1 MATTTIT
8 DPRKVEQLRQFL
20 TWMLMATTITVGFQ
34 FVVGLFFAS
43 GLTSILLVASLSQ
56 GVTLLWARRLA
67 GRNRPSVA
75 VAVVVAGLWG
85 ICLLTAYL
93 CPVLFPMV
101 VALIILS
108 LVIGLPYL
116 KQWQLSRLMIG
127 AIVVTL
133 LTSFLS
139 LQEHNWQIPLSELFV
154 AVSKLL
160 LVPITIGLIV
170 FLIWQYNQRLNQLL
184 RQIEKDNAALQVS
197 QQLLEAKVKETNH
210 AAQIAQAQAQQ
221 LESTIVQLQNAQA
234 HLIQSEK
241 MSSLGQLVAGI
252 AHEINNPVNFIYG
265 NLKHTQDYT
274 RDLLQLIDFYQ
285 GFLPNNHPE
294 IDYQHQ
300 IIELEFLVADLPKM
314 LVSMQVG
321 AERIREIVLSLRNF
335 SRLDEAEMKAV
346 DIHTGIE
353 STLMILQHRLKG
365 KPDMPDISVIK
376 EYETLP
382 LVECFPGQLNQV
394 LMNLIV
400 NSLDALEAVTSPK
413 EPPFIWIRTH
423 LEEDVLAE
431 TGAIMGSET
440 NLETQTI
447 TGVGVKAGAT
457 KISTKKILISVADNG
472 VGIPDNIQGK
482 IFDPF
487 FTTKPV
493 GKGTGLGLAIAHSTI
508 VEKHGGKISCT
519 SIPGH
524 GTEFILEIPIQ
535 H

>member
-1 MATTTIT
+1 
-8 DPRKVEQLRQFL
+8 
-20 TWMLMATTITVGFQ
+20 
-34 FVVGLFFAS
+34 
-43 GLTSILLVASLSQ
+43 
-56 GVTLLWARRLA
+56 
-67 GRNRPSVA
+67 
-75 VAVVVAGLWG
+75 
-85 ICLLTAYL
+85 
-93 CPVLFPMV
+93 
-101 VALIILS
+101 
-108 LVIGLPYL
+108 
-116 KQWQLSRLMIG
+116 
-127 AIVVTL
+127 
-133 LTSFLS
+133 
-139 LQEHNWQIPLSELFV
+139 
-154 AVSKLL
+154 
-160 LVPITIGLIV
+160 
-170 FLIWQYNQRLNQLL
+170 
-184 RQIEKDNAALQVS
+184 
-197 QQLLEAKVKETNH
+197 
-210 AAQIAQAQAQQ
+210 
-221 LESTIVQLQNAQA
+221 
-234 HLIQSEK
+234 
-241 MSSLGQLVAGI
+241 
-252 AHEINNPVNFIYG
+252 VNFIYG

>member
-1 MATTTIT
+1 MATTTIQ

-20 TWMLMATTITVGFQ
+20 TWMLIATIITVGFQ

-43 GLTSILLVASLSQ
+43 GLTRILLVASLSQ
-56 GVTLLWARRLA
+56 GVTLMWARRLA

-75 VAVVVAGLWG
+75 IAVVVAGLWG
-85 ICLLTAYL
+85 ICLLTTYL

-101 VALIILS
+101 VALIVLS

-127 AIVVTL
+127 AIGMTL
-133 LTSFLS
+133 FTSFLS
-139 LQEHNWQIPLSELFV
+139 FQEHDWQIPLPELFV
-154 AVSKLL
+154 AISKLL
-160 LVPITIGLIV
+160 LVPITIGLII

-184 RQIEKDNAALQVS
+184 RQVEKDNAALQAS
-197 QQLLEAKVKETNH
+197 QQLLEAKVKETNQ

-234 HLIQSEK
+234 HLVQSEK

-265 NLKHTQDYT
+265 NLKHAQDYA

-285 GFLPNNHPE
+285 GFLPDNHPE

-314 LVSMQVG
+314 LMSMQVG

-365 KPDMPDISVIK
+365 KPDMPNISVIK
-376 EYETLP
+376 EYENLP

-400 NSLDALEAVTSPK
+400 NSIDSLESHFVNQAPEAAGFPQ

-423 LEEDVLAE
+423 LEEETVPESLALFQD
-431 TGAIMGSET
+431 
-440 NLETQTI
+440 LEKE
-447 TGVGVKAGAT
+447 GEAT
-457 KISTKKILISVADNG
+457 KITTRKILISVADNG
-472 VGIPDNIQGK
+472 VGIPEAILGK

-508 VEKHGGKISCT
+508 VEKHGGKITCT
-519 SIPGH
+519 SIPGN
-524 GTEFILEIPIQ
+524 GTEFILEIPLQ